1 MESPDARRAEW
12 TFTPAASSV
21 PESRNLLRAFVAEG
35 LSPEALDVAALL
47 LTELT
52 TNAVLHAA
60 TPYQVSLELCGAVL
74 RVGVSDRS
82 EREAKIVVGRRPI
95 QGGMGLRLLAQL
107 ASRWGIDETATEPAG
122 RGKTVWFEV
131 DEEGGSG
138 SPG

>member
-12 TFTPAASSV
+12 TFAPAASSV
-21 PESRNLLRAFVAEG
+21 PASRNLLRAFVAEG

-74 RVGVSDRS
+74 RVRVVDRS
-82 EREAKIVVGRRPI
+82 ERAAKIVVGRQPI

-107 ASRWGIDETATEPAG
+107 ASRWGIDQRADGP
-122 RGKTVWFEV
+122 GKTVWFEI
-131 DEEGGSG
+131 DEGG
-138 SPG
+138 PPRQPD